1 MNLHDFFH
9 LLLIFFLIVRSIV
22 YIKISQKLGVRNI
35 GYITVLPG
43 LMILHRSCILKER
56 LVSII
61 YVEMLGIKII

>member
-43 LMILHRSCILKER
+43 LMILHRK
-56 LVSII
+56 VSII